1 MGINLLILLACKVI
15 DALLKAFVSWL
26 ICKHP
31 RLSDEKVKYI
41 THMIT
46 KDKKN

>member
-31 RLSDEKVKYI
+31 RLSDEKVKCI
-41 THMIT
+41 TRMIT